1 MEPERRI
8 KPEQRIKD
16 EAAAIGFSAVGITS
30 AEVGIREQD
39 RLREFVSNG
48 EHGDMAWMETHLER
62 RIAPKAIWDGARSV
76 VVLTQNYG
84 PDHDPMENLAAT
96 DRANISV
103 YARNKDYHDLI
114 KKRLKRLARWMVEQ
128 YGCEVKVFVDT
139 APVLEKPLAAQ
150 AGLGWQGKHTNMVS
164 REHGS
169 WVFLG
174 EVFTDMELAPDA
186 PESDHCGNC
195 TRCLDI
201 CPTSAF
207 PRPYALDARR
217 CISYLTIEH
226 KGHIPEE
233 FREAMG
239 NRIYGCDDCLA
250 ICPWNKFAETSAEA
264 AFAARHDLDLPP
276 LAEFLG
282 LDDEAFRAR
291 FSGSPIKR
299 IGRDRFL
306 RNVLI
311 ACGNSGDVSLLPAV
325 AALRSD
331 GAPIVRA
338 MAVWALGRLTERDG
352 FLALREAALGSE
364 EDPEVLKEWDK
375 KGTVRP

>member
-1 MEPERRI
+1 MKPDARITPE
-8 KPEQRIKD
+8 ERIKD
-16 EAAAIGFSAVGITS
+16 EARAIGFSAVGLTR
-30 AEVGIREQD
+30 AEIGVREQD
-39 RLREFVSNG
+39 RLREFVAAG
-48 EHGDMAWMETHLER
+48 EHGDMGWMEAHMER
-62 RIAPKAIWDGARSV
+62 RIAPKGIWEDARSV

-84 PDHDPMENLAAT
+84 PDHDPMANLDAT

-114 KKRLKRLARWMVEQ
+114 KKRLKRLARWMVAEF
-128 YGCEVKVFVDT
+128 GCQVKVFVDT

-174 EVFTDMELAPDA
+174 EVFTDMELAPDT
-186 PESDHCGNC
+186 PEVDHCGRC

-201 CPTSAF
+201 CPTNAF

-226 KGHIPEE
+226 KGHIPAE

-250 ICPWNKFAETSAEA
+250 VCPWNKFAEQSAEA
-264 AFAARHDLDLPP
+264 AFAARDDLELPP
-276 LAEFLG
+276 LEEFLT
-282 LDDEAFRAR
+282 LDDAGFRAR

-311 ACGNSGDVSLLPAV
+311 ACGNSGESALAAKIEPLLRDEAAV
-325 AALRSD
+325 
-331 GAPIVRA
+331 VRA
-338 MAVWALGRLTERDG
+338 MAAWALSRLVSETSFRDVAERYLPLEQDADVRAE
-352 FLALREAALGSE
+352 LASANSN
-364 EDPEVLKEWDK
+364 
-375 KGTVRP
+375 

>member
-1 MEPERRI
+1 ME
-8 KPEQRIKD
+8 PEQRIKD
-16 EAAAIGFSAVGITS
+16 EAIAIGFSAVGITR
-30 AEVGIREQD
+30 AEVGTREQE
-39 RLREFVSNG
+39 RLREFISKG
-48 EHGDMAWMETHLER
+48 EHGDMGWMETHLER
-62 RIAPKAIWDGARSV
+62 RIAPKAIWQEARSV

-84 PDHDPMENLAAT
+84 PDHDPMENLAAA

-139 APVLEKPLAAQ
+139 APVLEKPLAAN

-174 EVFTDMELAPDA
+174 EVFTDMALAPDA

-195 TRCLDI
+195 TRCLEI
-201 CPTSAF
+201 CPTDAF

-233 FREAMG
+233 LREAMG

-250 ICPWNKFAETSAEA
+250 VCPWNKFAEASSEA
-264 AFAARHDLDLPP
+264 ALAARHDLALPP

-282 LDDEAFRAR
+282 LDDTAFRAR
-291 FSGSPIKR
+291 FSGSPVKR

-311 ACGNSGDVSLLPAV
+311 ACGNSGDVSLLPDIE
-325 AALRSD
+325 ALMHD

-338 MAVWALGRLTERDG
+338 MAVWASGRLMEPRA
-352 FLALREAALGSE
+352 FHALGEKMRGSE
-364 EDPEVLKEWDK
+364 EDPAVLREWE
-375 KGTVRP
+375 TRTSRP

>member
-250 ICPWNKFAETSAEA
+250 VCPWNKFAETSAEA

>member
-276 LAEFLG
+276 LAELLG